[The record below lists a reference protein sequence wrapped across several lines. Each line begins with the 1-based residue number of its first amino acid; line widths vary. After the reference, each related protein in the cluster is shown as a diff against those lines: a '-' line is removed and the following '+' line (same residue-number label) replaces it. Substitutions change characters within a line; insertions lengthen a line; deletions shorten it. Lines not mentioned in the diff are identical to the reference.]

1 MIQRGPYLSGTWIF
15 SPPCLENKLCRQTNG
30 CTWEEMDKGE
40 DGGSGGTDTLDRP
53 SVLCSILC
61 LYSLKQFMVSVQVK
75 YMELYGQTTEEVLS
89 RPRHF
94 FCTNGSFIFMF
105 CAVNGVAFG
114 CWTYWKY
121 AKCRPP
127 TSLFKREK
135 KRRHISATE
144 DDLEPFYFKKKNSN
158 NDIIYK
164 VHIHII
170 VCSTFR
176 NLRSFDWFN
185 VQWRCSPNV
194 HCGNYRRIP
203 MSRLIKGI
211 VLYRLSAF
219 ISFCLHI
226 AFQRKGIYL
235 CIQTVGKIHVCK
247 WSSKASR
254 GSRGWTVSSSLWSLS
269 EVLNLW
275 AFFKKKEK
283 KVRQQLL
290 KSNTSVKT
298 LVVAGWK
305 LRFNNWEIRN
315 IWNAHL
321 WMHCWGEPGQLLSVK
336 FQHSTTA
343 HRGNVLLCGRA
354 EAHVK

>member
-1 MIQRGPYLSGTWIF
+1 MGGV
-15 SPPCLENKLCRQTNG
+15 
-30 CTWEEMDKGE
+30 EELTPWTGRVCYALFYVCIALNNLWFPSKWSIWNYMDKQQKKCFHAQGIFFA
-40 DGGSGGTDTLDRP
+40 R
-53 SVLCSILC
+53 
-61 LYSLKQFMVSVQVK
+61 M
-75 YMELYGQTTEEVLS
+75 EVLS
-89 RPRHF
+89 LCFVLSMVLRLDAEHIENTPNVGRRR
-94 FCTNGSFIFMF
+94 
-105 CAVNGVAFG
+105 V
-114 CWTYWKY
+114 YLK
-121 AKCRPP
+121 
-127 TSLFKREK
+127 EK

-144 DDLEPFYFKKKNSN
+144 DDLEPFYLKKKNSN

-275 AFFKKKEK
+275 AFFKKKGK

>member
-1 MIQRGPYLSGTWIF
+1 
-15 SPPCLENKLCRQTNG
+15 
-30 CTWEEMDKGE
+30 MDKGE

-135 KRRHISATE
+135 KATYFSHRRRLRA
-144 DDLEPFYFKKKNSN
+144 LLFKKKKSN

-275 AFFKKKEK
+275 AFFLKKGK
-283 KVRQQLL
+283 KSQ
-290 KSNTSVKT
+290 
-298 LVVAGWK
+298 A
-305 LRFNNWEIRN
+305 
-315 IWNAHL
+315 
-321 WMHCWGEPGQLLSVK
+321 
-336 FQHSTTA
+336 TA
-343 HRGNVLLCGRA
+343 S
-354 EAHVK
+354 

>member
-1 MIQRGPYLSGTWIF
+1 MGGV
-15 SPPCLENKLCRQTNG
+15 
-30 CTWEEMDKGE
+30 EELTPWTGRVCYALFYVCIALNNLWFPSKWSIWNYMDKQQKKCFHAQGIFFA
-40 DGGSGGTDTLDRP
+40 R
-53 SVLCSILC
+53 
-61 LYSLKQFMVSVQVK
+61 M
-75 YMELYGQTTEEVLS
+75 EVLS
-89 RPRHF
+89 LCFVLSMVLRLDAEHIENTPNVGRRR
-94 FCTNGSFIFMF
+94 
-105 CAVNGVAFG
+105 V
-114 CWTYWKY
+114 YLK
-121 AKCRPP
+121 
-127 TSLFKREK
+127 EK

-144 DDLEPFYFKKKNSN
+144 DDLEPFYLKKNSN

-226 AFQRKGIYL
+226 AFHGKGIYL

-275 AFFKKKEK
+275 AF
-283 KVRQQLL
+283 
-290 KSNTSVKT
+290 
-298 LVVAGWK
+298 
-305 LRFNNWEIRN
+305 
-315 IWNAHL
+315 
-321 WMHCWGEPGQLLSVK
+321 
-336 FQHSTTA
+336 
-343 HRGNVLLCGRA
+343 
-354 EAHVK
+354 